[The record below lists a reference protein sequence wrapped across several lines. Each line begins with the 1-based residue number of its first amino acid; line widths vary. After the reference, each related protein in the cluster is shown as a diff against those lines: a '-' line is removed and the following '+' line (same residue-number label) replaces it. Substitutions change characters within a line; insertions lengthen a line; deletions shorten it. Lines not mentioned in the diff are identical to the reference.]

1 MKQFIFLLLSMIL
14 LTACHTEK
22 KVAESPAPQGNGGGG
37 GAGIS
42 FVTKDSPAAVASPRL
57 FIYKMKK
64 DYSQNVPVT
73 LSADKKTITSYPHPR
88 DVYTNGKLALP
99 TKLDGGYW
107 LDNRGINANVAFLS
121 YTYEEYAALGDA
133 PSLTELYKKIIDKDP
148 IKEMWDCGRRHQ
160 FQDPVSEL
168 NEAIANGELA
178 KRFQKVK

>member
-1 MKQFIFLLLSMIL
+1 MKQFFTILLSMIL

-22 KVAESPAPQGNGGGG
+22 KAAESQAPQGNGDGT
-37 GAGIS
+37 S
-42 FVTKDSPAAVASPRL
+42 VTMTSNDSQVSVASPKL

-64 DYSQNVPVT
+64 DYSQHVPVT

-88 DVYTNGKLALP
+88 DLYTNGKLAVP
-99 TKLDGGYW
+99 TKLNDGYW

-121 YTYEEYAALGDA
+121 YTYEEYAALNEVPA
-133 PSLTELYKKIIDKDP
+133 VSELYKKIIDKDP
-148 IKEMWDCGRRHQ
+148 LKEMWDCGRRHQ